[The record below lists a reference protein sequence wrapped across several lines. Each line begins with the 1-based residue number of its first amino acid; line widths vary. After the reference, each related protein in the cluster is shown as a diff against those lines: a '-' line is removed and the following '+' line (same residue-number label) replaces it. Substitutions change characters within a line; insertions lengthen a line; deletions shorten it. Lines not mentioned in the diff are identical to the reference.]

1 MPFKMKGTA
10 MYEKVNT
17 GKGATVKLKEEFG
30 GPMEMKSPMDMGHSP
45 KKMKS
50 PMDKALV
57 GDQDKL
63 NEGLKKAIEASPEKM
78 KEDSAMDMRSP
89 MDLSPK
95 KLTQDA
101 AMKLTSEIKKSGMP
115 LKEEDD
121 SPMEFGVMGM
131 VKSMSDRPMSGYRPN
146 GYA

>member
-1 MPFKMKGTA
+1 

-17 GKGATVKLKEEFG
+17 GKGTTMQLKKEFG
-30 GPMEMKSPMDMGHSP
+30 GAMEMKSPMDMGHSP

-115 LKEEDD
+115 LKEEDE
-121 SPMEFGVMGM
+121 SPMEFGITGM
-131 VKSMSDRPMSGYRPN
+131 VKSMSDKPMGLGQMVMRSATRGMKRRR
-146 GYA
+146 